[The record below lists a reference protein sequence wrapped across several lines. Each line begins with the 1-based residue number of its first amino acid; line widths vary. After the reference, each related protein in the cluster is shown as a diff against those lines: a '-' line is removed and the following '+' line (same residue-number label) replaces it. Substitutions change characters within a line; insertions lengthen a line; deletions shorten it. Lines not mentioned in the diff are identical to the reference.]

1 MVSVKTLMHEVDKL
15 NTLESFNP
23 AALAALMALHVP
35 SLIFANVFIAAT
47 LAICLA
53 WMARRERKDGMLF
66 VVFAL
71 AAHCG
76 AYALHLFHGQIN
88 AWLAIFLLAIACPLM
103 HEGVTQLLA
112 QKTRRL
118 WIWLPVFAAGMLL
131 PLLKMQVEAVSALLL
146 ALLLIQLAQMAW
158 AMSKQ
163 WDAVQGRG
171 KFVWIAGMSLC
182 AIALPL
188 KAQTA
193 ALGHIGTTPAT
204 DAYLTLPF
212 FLAADLVAMV
222 FCSFG
227 IAMMALEKEAA
238 GKHQLAFTDDL
249 TGLYNRR
256 YVQHALEQQIAQALR
271 MQQPLSLLLIDVDFF
286 KRINDTHGHLCGDQV
301 LRDLAVCL
309 KQLLRA
315 GDIVGRWGGEEFMI
329 ILPLTDATGA
339 SALAERVR
347 AAVHEYCFMPSENTI
362 HPVTVSIG
370 VHALHRIG
378 AANPHSMLTV
388 ADQAL
393 YIAKNGGRNRVYVL

>member
-1 MVSVKTLMHEVDKL
+1 MASVKTLMHEVDKL

-23 AALAALMALHVP
+23 AALAALMALHVR
-35 SLIFANVFIAAT
+35 SLIFANVFITAT
-47 LAICLA
+47 LAVCLA
-53 WMARRERKDGMLF
+53 WMARRERKEGMPF

-71 AAHCG
+71 SAHCG

-88 AWLAIFLLAIACPLM
+88 AWLAIFLLAITCPLI
-103 HEGVTQLLA
+103 HECVIQLHPKKA
-112 QKTRRL
+112 QRL
-118 WIWLPVFAAGMLL
+118 RIWLPVFAAGMLF
-131 PLLKMQVEAVSALLL
+131 PLLKVQAEAGGALLL

-163 WDAVQGRG
+163 WDAMPGRG
-171 KFVWIAGMSLC
+171 KFVLMAGMSLC

-193 ALGHIGTTPAT
+193 TLGHIGTAPAT
-204 DAYLTLPF
+204 DVYLTLPF
-212 FLAADLVAMV
+212 FLTVDLMAMV

-227 IAMMALEKEAA
+227 IAMMVLEKEAA
-238 GKHQLAFTDDL
+238 SSHRLAFTDDL

-256 YVQHALEQQIAQALR
+256 YVQHALEQQVAQALR

-286 KRINDTHGHLCGDQV
+286 KRINDTYGHLCGDQV

-309 KQLLRA
+309 NQLLRA

-329 ILPLTDATGA
+329 ILPLTDAAGA

-347 AAVHEYCFMPSENTI
+347 AAVHEYCFMTSKNTI